1 MKDEVSKSKTLQES
15 WSKIR
20 VIIFHAGKLYH
31 YRGIEIRY
39 LEKKEME
46 KEDRK
51 RDFKN
56 DWRATL
62 FWKK

>member
-1 MKDEVSKSKTLQES
+1 MENCIT
-15 WSKIR
+15 I
-20 VIIFHAGKLYH
+20 A
-31 YRGIEIRY
+31 IEIRY

>member
-1 MKDEVSKSKTLQES
+1 MENCIT
-15 WSKIR
+15 IA
-20 VIIFHAGKLYH
+20 F
-31 YRGIEIRY
+31 EIRY